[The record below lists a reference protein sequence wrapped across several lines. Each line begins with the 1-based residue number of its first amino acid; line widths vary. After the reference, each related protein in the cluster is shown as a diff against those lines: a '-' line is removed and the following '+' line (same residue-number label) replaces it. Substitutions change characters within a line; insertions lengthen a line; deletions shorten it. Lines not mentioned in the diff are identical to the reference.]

1 MRSHVTRPPAQGTL
15 YIHGS
20 NHGAL
25 DGKKKYIEIHHL
37 YLCPLL
43 PLPPVQATGHLQLGR
58 PLRMAQA
65 PLPKR
70 GVWEIVRT
78 CLEG

>member
-1 MRSHVTRPPAQGTL
+1 MRSHVTRPPAQGTS

-25 DGKKKYIEIHHL
+25 DGKKKKIEISFIYFFPLFPPAPIQGNSHL
-37 YLCPLL
+37 P
-43 PLPPVQATGHLQLGR
+43 LGR

-70 GVWEIVRT
+70 GAWEIVRT